1 MRAKRFSYVTLWI
14 LAVGCGDS
22 TTGTRTPPVVSG
34 QDALASLQS
43 SLSGA
48 GAVLGAS
55 TLGTASIGAI
65 TPSDVGQATV
75 TIDGAAV
82 QAFTLALQTT
92 FPAGTCL
99 EQLASVIPPS
109 TTFGAL
115 PPKSICTPPPSG
127 VAFIIWQTSAASA
140 PPDRIAIVY
149 ANLGTVTFADFG
161 AFGTDTSSALPA
173 FAIYMER
180 SGAISFSSA
189 GTFTSSVRSVGQAC
203 SPPLPAF
210 ATSAT
215 CSRATFGAAGHVS
228 FVAESS
234 LGSGV
239 SNHSLDIAA
248 TDVPG
253 IIENFTGLRK

>member
-1 MRAKRFSYVTLWI
+1 MNMRTKCFSCITLLI

-22 TTGTRTPPVVSG
+22 TTGTRTPPVSG

-43 SLSGA
+43 GLSGA
-48 GAVLGAS
+48 GSVLGAS
-55 TLGTASIGAI
+55 TLGTASIGGI

-75 TIDGAAV
+75 TIDGASV

-99 EQLASVIPPS
+99 EQLVSFVPPS

-115 PPKSICTPPPSG
+115 APKSICTPPPSG
-127 VAFIIWQTSAASA
+127 VAFIIWQTSSASM
-140 PPDRIAIVY
+140 PPDRIVIVY

-161 AFGTDTSSALPA
+161 AFGSDASSAFPA
-173 FAIYMER
+173 LAIYMER

-189 GTFTSSVRSVGQAC
+189 GTFTSSVRSVGRVC
-203 SPPLPAF
+203 SPPLPSF

-215 CSRATFGAAGHVS
+215 CSRATFGAAGHIS
-228 FVAESS
+228 FVAESA

-239 SNHSLDIAA
+239 SNHLLDIPA
-248 TDVPG
+248 TDVS
-253 IIENFTGLRK
+253 